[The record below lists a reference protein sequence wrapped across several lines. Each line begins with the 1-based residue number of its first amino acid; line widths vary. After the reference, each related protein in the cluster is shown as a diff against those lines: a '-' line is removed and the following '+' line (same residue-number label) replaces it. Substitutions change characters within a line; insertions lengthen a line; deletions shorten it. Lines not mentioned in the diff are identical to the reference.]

1 MLDVETS
8 RSDSYLYSINKVRTD
23 FRIKNNLARL
33 RNIFTESEGRH
44 EGVEIIKSVANST
57 I

>member
-33 RNIFTESEGRH
+33 RNIFVESEGRH
-44 EGVEIIKSVANST
+44 EGVSIIKSVANST
-57 I
+57 N